1 LRAAEP
7 TTKHSAVPPSSPEAE
22 LLLACARVST
32 DDATAAEI
40 NETLKRG
47 IDWERSTKLA
57 QRHGMLPLLYWN
69 LRTVSS
75 ADIPAEALSNLRS
88 YFQENVRRNLF
99 LTRELLSLL
108 NLLESNGIPAVP
120 YKGPVLAQMAYQN
133 LAFREMCD
141 LDIFI
146 RQEDFPKAIRALHS
160 QGYRSAT
167 QLFSERAIRACLARE
182 YAHTMVHDKG
192 SIVELHWAITPKFL
206 PFSLDNAL
214 WERLE
219 PLAIAGTTVLNF
231 VKEDLLLILCV
242 HGAKHM
248 WERLEWICCLAQLIR
263 NYPEIDWTLAIERAE
278 AQGGARL
285 LLLGLLLAHELFEVR
300 LAEEVRQRI
309 QADPTLT
316 RLGAQVRERL
326 FRDEDGPEEFFEES
340 MFHFSIRERT
350 IDRLRYSLHF
360 VLRRLA
366 PNVEDRAFLPLPRSL
381 FFLYYAIRPLRL
393 FRIYL
398 LKSRPREVRDST
410 PPAGVCRKSAVGTKC

>member
-1 LRAAEP
+1 LRASEP
-7 TTKHSAVPPSSPEAE
+7 TTKYSAVPPSSPEAE

-32 DDATAAEI
+32 DDATAAQI

-47 IDWERSTKLA
+47 IDWERSTKRA

-69 LRTVSS
+69 LRRFSS
-75 ADIPAEALSNLRS
+75 ADIPAEALSKLRS
-88 YFQENVRRNLF
+88 YFNENVRRNLF

-108 NLLESNGIPAVP
+108 NLLESNRIPAVP

-133 LAFREMCD
+133 LALRDIRD

-146 RQEDFPKAIRALHS
+146 RGEDFPKAMRALHS
-160 QGYRSAT
+160 RGYRSAT
-167 QLFSERAIRACLARE
+167 QLDSERAIRACRARE

-219 PLAIAGTTVLNF
+219 PMAFAGTTVLNF
-231 VKEDLLLILCV
+231 AKEDLVLILCV

-278 AQGGARL
+278 AQGGAGM
-285 LLLGLLLAHELFEVR
+285 LLLGLLLAHELFEVS
-300 LAEEVRQRI
+300 LTDEVRQRI
-309 QADPTLT
+309 QAPTLT
-316 RLGAQVRERL
+316 RLGAQVRDRL
-326 FRDEDGPEEFFEES
+326 FRDEDGPDEFLEES
-340 MFHFSIRERT
+340 MFHFPIRERT

-381 FFLYYAIRPLRL
+381 FFFYYAIRPLRL
-393 FRIYL
+393 FKIYL
-398 LKSRPREVRDST
+398 LKSRPREVNKVDLQ
-410 PPAGVCRKSAVGTKC
+410 